1 MLKNSDS
8 AEDKSQKNTNEY
20 VNNGTNMDQ
29 ATHSRRTI
37 NDQNK
42 IILQELT
49 DKYEKEQAFNEDSK
63 NVESNSTKED
73 SSSTPQTSAIST
85 SSTSINYNR

>member
-1 MLKNSDS
+1 MLVS
-8 AEDKSQKNTNEY
+8 KSVK
-20 VNNGTNMDQ
+20 V
-29 ATHSRRTI
+29 RI

-49 DKYEKEQAFNEDSK
+49 DKYEKEPTFNEDNK

-73 SSSTPQTSAIST
+73 SSSTPQSPQPQST
-85 SSTSINYNR
+85 TTDNQDKA